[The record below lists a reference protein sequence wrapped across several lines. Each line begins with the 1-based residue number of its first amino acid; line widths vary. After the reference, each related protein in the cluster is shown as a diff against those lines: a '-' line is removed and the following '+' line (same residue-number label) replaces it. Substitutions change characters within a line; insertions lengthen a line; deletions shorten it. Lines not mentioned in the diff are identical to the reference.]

1 MRGPDRQPV
10 AVQNIDRRSFLFTA
24 AGIVIGTRRARAQS
38 AVTRPVVSEKA
49 CPLETIAP
57 VAADGHSGL
66 AVLRKPPGAG
76 PFPVVV
82 WFHGGIATV
91 PLTRLEATAISPPAL
106 ASWQPARS
114 SSRQRI
120 GVVTS
125 IFRPPTPLKTVSLLS
140 STFASFRAS
149 TDRASSWADVVE
161 VGTWRFT
168 SPRAPAYARWSARN
182 RQSS

>member
-66 AVLRKPPGAG
+66 AVCESRR
-76 PFPVVV
+76 
-82 WFHGGIATV
+82 V
-91 PLTRLEATAISPPAL
+91 PAPS
-106 ASWQPARS
+106 RS
-114 SSRQRI
+114 SF
-120 GVVTS
+120 GFMVA
-125 IFRPPTPLKTVSLLS
+125 LL
-140 STFASFRAS
+140 
-149 TDRASSWADVVE
+149 
-161 VGTWRFT
+161 
-168 SPRAPAYARWSARN
+168 
-182 RQSS
+182 QCH